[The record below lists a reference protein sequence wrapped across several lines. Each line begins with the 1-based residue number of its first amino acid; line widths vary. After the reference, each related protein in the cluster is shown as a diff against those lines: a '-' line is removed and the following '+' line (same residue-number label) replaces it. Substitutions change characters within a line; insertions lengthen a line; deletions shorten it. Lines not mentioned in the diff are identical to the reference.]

1 MISDSF
7 WNCLHALAAFLDG
20 DRNASDETLRQ
31 LERQLQARR
40 AEERD
45 DDRRRITV
53 VVAELSRLELRM
65 KEHYGPPAGRS
76 G

>member
-20 DRNASDETLRQ
+20 DRNSSDETLRQ
-31 LERQLQARR
+31 LEKELQARC

-53 VVAELSRLELRM
+53 IVAELSRLEQRM
-65 KEHYGPPAGRS
+65 KEQFGPPAGRI